1 MSDSPITDEA
11 ILRLQHGGADELADQ
26 FKAAESGLRK
36 MVSLRLNALRR
47 RVDAMDVVQ
56 ETFVEASRRLEEYVA
71 NPVVTPVV
79 WFRQLARQVLSRQFR
94 SHFGAKARD
103 LGREVGL
110 DALQSADSESMAID
124 LSESMASPHSVA
136 AMEEER
142 LELQRL
148 LTQMQP
154 LDKEVLCLKQIEG
167 LSFTEIS
174 AELDLSTSAAK
185 RAYHRAIT
193 QLRTMS
199 SFLSRQSV
207 S

>member
-56 ETFVEASRRLEEYVA
+56 ETFLEANHRLAEYVA
-71 NPVVTPVV
+71 NPVVPPVV
-79 WFRQLARQVLSRQFR
+79 WFRQLARQALSRQFR
-94 SHFGAKARD
+94 SHFGTKARD

-110 DALQSADSESMAID
+110 DTFLVTDSESMAVD
-124 LSESMASPHSVA
+124 LSESMASPHSEA

-167 LSFTEIS
+167 LSFPEIS
-174 AELDLSTSAAK
+174 AELNLSPSAAK
-185 RAYHRAIT
+185 RAYHRAIM
-193 QLRTMS
+193 QLRTMN
-199 SFLSRQSV
+199 SFLNKQSV